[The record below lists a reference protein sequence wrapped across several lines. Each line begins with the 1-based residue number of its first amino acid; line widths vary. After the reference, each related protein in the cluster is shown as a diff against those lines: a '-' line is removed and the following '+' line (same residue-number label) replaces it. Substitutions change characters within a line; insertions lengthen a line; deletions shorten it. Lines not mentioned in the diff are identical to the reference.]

1 MASYGKYNYEST
13 ESRALKSIKADSY
26 NKDMAKNLI
35 QLNSNSEYMAQY
47 LRKLQKGV
55 DEANQNTIEQ
65 IQGLLSDIMVL
76 FAGGSDTLLEFGD
89 LKYLFQAIGA
99 LFGFD
104 GTPLPIN
111 LLQAAWHFFSSYILP
126 NGDFTEVINLIID
139 NAIAFI
145 LDVFG
150 EVPVIG
156 QALQQLAEWLSD
168 LRDNLLWIINQFQG
182 LIDFLAGIEDAV
194 FGDIWNGLFNKFQ
207 LQIDLD
213 FSSPAEF
220 IASLIDALFG
230 ADSFIGGIMTGLFGE
245 GSFFDGIVDGFNDF
259 LGIDLPNMDL
269 DISDALD
276 QIGEVIDQIVGTPGS
291 IISQVGARI
300 ANILG
305 IANTANTTAGTAS
318 TNAGNALDTAV
329 GWLTGFWNGITGQ
342 NAAPGDIGV
351 PDAQAQAAAISETQ
365 AAQSAAIAQLQ
376 AGSDG
381 TTFQGVNGTDSFSRN
396 TASGLGGAS
405 WWNET
410 LLTSDTGAYA
420 YCNGIELKMVD
431 GSGNS
436 PHHYRYRCLIPG
448 LATTITDYQ
457 KIIFTCGADQQENAT
472 SGNTACF
479 RIYFRMNTAE
489 TQYGFIE
496 IGGANLAQWGY
507 KNGGSDT
514 FVGSAFSCSRGT
526 AGTNFTVQVGTTAGI
541 RYYELYRNGTF
552 VNRWIDS
559 SNLVVTG
566 PNNHGWGFGVRW
578 GTRFFGQASPPS
590 VGSISIADNLPPTI
604 LGSGFRAYNS
614 SSGSAVNGVVG
625 VQKFGNFYFNATAI
639 KSDDLTYNPALNNR
653 LTVSVAGWYMV
664 NIYQKIT
671 FGANNGKRVSM
682 ALFKNGTADQIGGSE
697 AWTSSWAS
705 TYGGSVG
712 ATFLIYC
719 AAGDYLEP
727 GYSLN
732 STTGGMFP
740 GDPAGLES
748 YWSVALV
755 NRSYV

>member
-35 QLNSNSEYMAQY
+35 QLNHNSEYMAQY

-65 IQGLLSDIMVL
+65 VQSLISDIMVL

-89 LKYLFQAIGA
+89 LKYLLQAVGA
-99 LFGFD
+99 LFGFN
-104 GTPLPIN
+104 GTPLPVN

-213 FSSPAEF
+213 FSSPAAF

-245 GSFFDGIVDGFNDF
+245 GSFFDGIVDGINDF
-259 LGIDLPNMDL
+259 LGIDLPTMNF

-276 QIGEVIDQIVGTPGS
+276 QIGEMIDQIVGTPGS
-291 IISQVGARI
+291 ILPQVGTRI

-305 IANTANTTAGTAS
+305 IANTANTTAGTAN

-342 NAAPGDIGV
+342 NVNPGDVGIL
-351 PDAQAQAAAISETQ
+351 DAQAQAAAISETQ
-365 AAQSAAIAQLQ
+365 AAQSAAIAALQ
-376 AGSDG
+376 AENDG
-381 TTFQGVNGTDSFSRN
+381 TSFQGVNGTDTFDRV
-396 TASGLGGAS
+396 TANGLGGAS
-405 WWNET
+405 FWNET

-420 YCNGIELKMVD
+420 YCNGFEIKMVD
-431 GSGNS
+431 GAGNS

-448 LATTITDYQ
+448 FATTITDYQ
-457 KIIFTCGADQQENAT
+457 KIIITCGADQQEAAT
-472 SGNTACF
+472 SGNTACW
-479 RIYFRMNTAE
+479 RIYFRVNASE

-514 FVGSAFSCSRGT
+514 FVGSAFSCSLPT
-526 AGTNFTVQVGTTAGI
+526 AGTNFTVRVGTVSGI

-559 SNLVVTG
+559 SKLVATG
-566 PNNHGWGFGVRW
+566 ASNRGWGFGVRW
-578 GTRFFGQASPPS
+578 GTRFFGQATPAS
-590 VGSISIADNLPPTI
+590 VGSVSVADNLPPTI
-604 LGSGFRAYNS
+604 LGSGFRAYNN
-614 SSGSAVNGVVG
+614 SGSSVGGVVG
-625 VQKFGNFYFNATAI
+625 NQKFPSNFFNATAI
-639 KSDDLTYNPALNNR
+639 KSDDLTYAPATSNR

-664 NIYQKIT
+664 KIRTPIT
-671 FGANNGKRVSM
+671 FGLNNGKHVSLC
-682 ALFKNGTADQIGGSE
+682 LFKNGTADQVGGTD

-705 TYGGSVG
+705 TSGGSVE
-712 ATFLIYC
+712 ATFIVYC
-719 AAGDYLEP
+719 AVGEYLEP

-740 GDPAGLES
+740 GDAAGLGS
-748 YWSVALV
+748 YWSVALM
-755 NRSYV
+755 NRSYI